1 MAPAIENLREDF
13 NKIEE
18 KLKGLQ
24 LPIAF
29 SHNDV
34 WVNNYVYKRKT
45 GTVII
50 GIILC
55 NLTFVTSQM
64 LKVTKYTLRV
74 VFHFIPDS
82 MQLID
87 FEYAGFN
94 YDGYDLGGFFSNF
107 PIQRIVG

>member
-18 KLKGLQ
+18 KLKGLK

-45 GTVII
+45 GTIII
-50 GIILC
+50 GII
-55 NLTFVTSQM
+55 
-64 LKVTKYTLRV
+64 
-74 VFHFIPDS
+74 
-82 MQLID
+82 
-87 FEYAGFN
+87 
-94 YDGYDLGGFFSNF
+94 
-107 PIQRIVG
+107 